1 MRLIIAVLALSLT
14 AATATAAD
22 LVETA
27 SPHSVARTVANFEAA
42 VARAG
47 AKVFATVD
55 HAAGARSI
63 GEALPETTLIMFG
76 NPQIGTPVIAAQR
89 SAGLDLP
96 LRVLVWDDG
105 GQTRV
110 AYEPPEQMFERH
122 GVTGADGTLAKMKGA
137 LAKLTAAAVKQ

>member
-1 MRLIIAVLALSLT
+1 MRLMIAVLALCLT
-14 AATATAAD
+14 AATAHAAD

-27 SPHSVARTVANFEAA
+27 SPHSVSRTVANFEAA
-42 VARAG
+42 VAKAG

-63 GEALPETTLIMFG
+63 GKELPETTLIVFG
-76 NPQIGTPVIAAQR
+76 NPRIGTPVIAAQR

-96 LRVLVWDDG
+96 LRVLVWDDA

-110 AYEPPEQMFERH
+110 TYEPPEAMFERH
-122 GVTGADGTLAKMKGA
+122 GVSGADEPLAKMKGA
-137 LAKLTAAAVKQ
+137 LANLVAAAVSN

>member
-1 MRLIIAVLALSLT
+1 MRLILAVLALSLA

-42 VARAG
+42 VAKAG

-63 GEALPETTLIMFG
+63 GAELPETTLIIFG
-76 NPQIGTPVIAAQR
+76 NPRIGTPTIAAQR
-89 SAGLDLP
+89 STGLDLP
-96 LRVLVWDDG
+96 LRVLVWDDA

-110 AYEPPEQMFERH
+110 TYEPPQAMFERH
-122 GVTGADGTLAKMKGA
+122 GVTGADDTLAKMKGA